1 MNLAEIRK
9 IYPQYAD
16 LSDEQI
22 ARGMHKKF
30 YPDMDWGSFSKKIG
44 YETAPLPQIPDESRQ
59 EIDERLAAY
68 NQRQNSGSDL
78 LKGLGAMDLQDWADV
93 AKDSQL
99 GAEKVASGA
108 TLGGYDWANRKLGG
122 DFAERQADFEKRSGL
137 AGKLALGGLDLA
149 GNIAGAGGAS
159 YNLAK
164 KGLSAAGKAAKT
176 QKLAKSEFVPL
187 VLSAAADSGLNSAF
201 ASDFGDWGKV
211 RRDMGTGALAAGALG
226 TAGKVLSPVSRVF
239 SENAMTKGLRGGLE
253 NVASQPEAVKIMNS
267 GIRQSDDIAQEFLK
281 KAPAA
286 ARNINAETAASLNRS
301 LKRRIDVPE
310 TIMRQK
316 EKYRNFLERNAD
328 MEVLDFAET
337 PALARRYVLDNKDY
351 QPVLKSIR
359 RNMQK
364 NDPSFA
370 MGKTPEGKI
379 DYPHFL
385 KDRQRAEYVTTL
397 PGTYKNPQHIIKG
410 QHNGKEREYLLKQYH
425 NSENGKNVY
434 DVVIKAE
441 NGTLINKF
449 AREGIKGQKEFDKVF
464 KNASAPQATA
474 RADLAPSQTEIASSS
489 GAPHIGNIFSDRENV
504 KGGKQLREDLA
515 SILEKRNFGKMR
527 RLRTSAGG
535 TASRTGQMEGTSV
548 PAEQHTGN
556 ILSGGENV
564 KIIKELY
571 RGLTPFQKNAF
582 EKAVR
587 RGTAKTNRKAGSL
600 DSVNRIKQELNDM
613 LVKSQNINPN
623 NRLASV
629 DSADT
634 VALREVKNR
643 IDNVL
648 GKALKGRDR
657 GYRKAKQLEEAYNAG
672 LRYNP
677 DNMGT
682 VDLVSGLSP
691 LGRQGFAQGLFR
703 RLTNNPLTGKNLAAD
718 ILKQENSLAGVLP
731 QGVYNPLMENLN
743 RQAAR
748 FGRLSGLGRKA
759 ESRLQTPEANRLFAR
774 EQLESKG
781 SLIGAGVDWLNSRLR
796 GRALEKASR
805 NLMNP
810 DFSGLKDSWV
820 VEKYPYLANYLALQA
835 GQN

>member
-44 YETAPLPQIPDESRQ
+44 YEIAPLPQIPDESRQ

-137 AGKLALGGLDLA
+137 AGKLALSGLDLA

-164 KGLSAAGKAAKT
+164 KGFSAAGKAAKA

-201 ASDFGDWGKV
+201 AGDFGDWGKV

-316 EKYRNFLERNAD
+316 EKYRDFLERNAD
-328 MEVLDFAET
+328 MEVLDFA
-337 PALARRYVLDNKDY
+337 PRRYFDDVLPESRFNKSLGRNPAEY
-351 QPVLKSIR
+351 ERLLKERAAGVNIELS
-359 RNMQK
+359 
-364 NDPSFA
+364 DD
-370 MGKTPEGKI
+370 I
-379 DYPHFL
+379 DHFL
-385 KDRQRAEYVTTL
+385 RPDRKSYVRTL
-397 PGTYKNPQHIIKG
+397 KNTLQKPDVEFTQTNPANFRQDYFAKKYVDS
-410 QHNGKEREYLLKQYH
+410 QTGKPFYDFVFVRD
-425 NSENGKNVY
+425 GKVF
-434 DVVIKAE
+434 
-441 NGTLINKF
+441 NKF
-449 AREGIKGQKEFDKVF
+449 NTDGNYIANQF
-464 KNASAPQATA
+464 KKPIQDLSLNGRVSGN
-474 RADLAPSQTEIASSS
+474 RADKLHPDILYNIAEK
-489 GAPHIGNIFSDRENV
+489 GAVVNPGLSNIS
-504 KGGKQLREDLA
+504 L
-515 SILEKRNFGKMR
+515 
-527 RLRTSAGG
+527 
-535 TASRTGQMEGTSV
+535 
-548 PAEQHTGN
+548 
-556 ILSGGENV
+556 
-564 KIIKELY
+564 LY
-571 RGLTPFQKNAF
+571 EGLTPFQKNAL

-648 GKALKGRDR
+648 GSALKGRDR

-677 DNMGT
+677 DNMNT

-781 SLIGAGVDWLNSRLR
+781 SLMGAGVDWLNSRLR

-810 DFSGLKDSWV
+810 DFAGLKDSWV
-820 VEKYPYLANYLALQA
+820 VEKYPYLANYLAIQA